1 MTESITATETT
12 TEPTTTS
19 VLAAACALGTVQ
31 LYRERGTGTL
41 RHLDYL
47 TGEARE
53 VAEWYAERRESG
65 LSVRTIATEAATST
79 STVRRVL
86 KALELTEAI
95 EAGDHDDLWAEDLEA
110 LIFSGEEEA
119 EAVMQGLE
127 ALDCPGGEEAHH
139 AHLELNGECPWC
151 NAEA

>member
-1 MTESITATETT
+1 MTTI
-12 TEPTTTS
+12 TEPTEAPATES
-19 VLAAACALGTVQ
+19 PLAAACALGTVQ

-53 VAEWYAERRESG
+53 VAEWYAERREAGDSI
-65 LSVRTIATEAATST
+65 RTIATEVVTST
-79 STVRRVL
+79 STVRRAL

-110 LIFSGEEEA
+110 LIFTGTEDDEEA
-119 EAVMQGLE
+119 
-127 ALDCPGGEEAHH
+127 
-139 AHLELNGECPWC
+139 
-151 NAEA
+151 